1 MMIMFDKLLDTGCEG
16 FKTEIKAEHNK
27 WAKGSPK
34 TDTSKNLD
42 MNYKATGEQNK
53 ETLNKDVTFGVLVA
67 TLEKETEKAKKL
79 SPPDG
84 ADAKHQESGGP
95 SCGG

>member
-42 MNYKATGEQNK
+42 MNYKATGE
-53 ETLNKDVTFGVLVA
+53 
-67 TLEKETEKAKKL
+67 
-79 SPPDG
+79 
-84 ADAKHQESGGP
+84 
-95 SCGG
+95 